1 VIQIFPFKF
10 CVSDL
15 TSVSTMC
22 CLISIEFH
30 LGIMDTEV
38 VVTIVLP
45 SPPPCAS
52 GALVPG
58 VQPEP
63 TQADKKFHNSDYTSG
78 ALKL

>member
-1 VIQIFPFKF
+1 MIQIFPFKF

-22 CLISIEFH
+22 CLSIEFD

-63 TQADKKFHNSDYTSG
+63 TQPDKKFHNSDYTSG

>member
-1 VIQIFPFKF
+1 
-10 CVSDL
+10 
-15 TSVSTMC
+15 MC
-22 CLISIEFH
+22 CLSIEFD

-63 TQADKKFHNSDYTSG
+63 TQPDKKFHNSDYTSG